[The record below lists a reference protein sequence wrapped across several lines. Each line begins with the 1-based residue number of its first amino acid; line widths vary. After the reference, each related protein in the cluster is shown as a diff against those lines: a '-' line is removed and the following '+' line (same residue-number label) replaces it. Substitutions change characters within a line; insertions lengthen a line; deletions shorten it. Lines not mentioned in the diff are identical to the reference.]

1 MLVFH
6 NKLLVEK
13 YDEMRLLLALN
24 VVARIASTCYYT
36 TVRSRDD
43 RKHQKSQKMMDLR
56 FDASK
61 LAASKEYH
69 HNEHVV

>member
-1 MLVFH
+1 MMLVFH

-24 VVARIASTCYYT
+24 VVARIASTT
-36 TVRSRDD
+36 TLRSRDD